1 MKEISYTSIHRKT
14 KCWCINTWH
23 DKGHTIYLW
32 YDRDKHKVH
41 KNASVKKLEGEEKWI
56 LKIMSFRNVYF
67 D

>member
-41 KNASVKKLEGEEKWI
+41 KNASVKKLEGEEKW
-56 LKIMSFRNVYF
+56 
-67 D
+67 